1 MSFCTAINC
10 MDGRVQLPV
19 ISYLKQ
25 RFLVDHVDMITEP
38 GPVRLLGSDLESEG
52 SVSVLRRVEVSARA
66 HGSKAIAVVAHGDCA
81 GNPVSDAEQRGQ
93 LERSVALLRERCPS
107 SEVIGLWIDESWK
120 VRELE
125 RMW

>member
-19 ISYLKQ
+19 ISHLKQ
-25 RFLVDHVDMITEP
+25 RFLVDYVDMITEA
-38 GPVRLLGSDLESEG
+38 GPVCLLGSDLESEG
-52 SVSVLRRVEVSARA
+52 SFSILRRVEVSVRA

-81 GNPVSDAEQRGQ
+81 GNPVSENEQREQ
-93 LERSVALLRERCPS
+93 LQRSVALLRERYPS

-125 RMW
+125 RLW